1 MHRMPVVD
9 ADSRVIGIV
18 THSDLIRSLVPAAVR
33 QRRGVAE
40 RCLSL
45 RPAFV
50 QTEFIRLT

>member
-1 MHRMPVVD
+1 MPVVD